1 MCAHR
6 FLGIQMRPEPAAHGF
21 VQGIKLLLLLEEQP
35 THPRNIVRNF
45 LCHSNDLQLR
55 LNVHIGGAEA
65 QSFHIQTTLHKVH

>member
-1 MCAHR
+1 
-6 FLGIQMRPEPAAHGF
+6 MRPEPAAHGF
-21 VQGIKLLLLLEEQP
+21 VQGIKLLLLL
-35 THPRNIVRNF
+35 IDRNF